1 MSCMCVRGINFAYV
15 FTIFYDS
22 VIEVTVLSQE
32 SERHVRVLGV
42 LILSFFTFLFL
53 LDSGNVLIVW
63 YFFFISF
70 ILHLFV
76 TISMVNI
83 CVNSHK
89 FTIQFIFLLK
99 FIIATIFRT
108 LQFSDL

>member
-32 SERHVRVLGV
+32 SERDVRVLGV

-53 LDSGNVLIVW
+53 
-63 YFFFISF
+63 
-70 ILHLFV
+70 
-76 TISMVNI
+76 
-83 CVNSHK
+83 
-89 FTIQFIFLLK
+89 
-99 FIIATIFRT
+99 
-108 LQFSDL
+108 